1 MKHDLYHLYDEY
13 PAKLEIYARTSTK
26 YPGLWERF
34 VKSLGHSPHYTLV
47 EFELTNQYRAVPC
60 AGGIRFKTEN
70 DRTFFLLKF
79 S

>member
-1 MKHDLYHLYDEY
+1 MQHNLYDEY
-13 PAKLEIYARTSTK
+13 PVKLEIYARTSAK

-34 VKSLGHSPHYTLV
+34 VKSLGPNTWV
-47 EFELTNQYRAVPC
+47 EFELTKQYKAVPC
-60 AGGIRFKTEN
+60 SGGLRFKTEN